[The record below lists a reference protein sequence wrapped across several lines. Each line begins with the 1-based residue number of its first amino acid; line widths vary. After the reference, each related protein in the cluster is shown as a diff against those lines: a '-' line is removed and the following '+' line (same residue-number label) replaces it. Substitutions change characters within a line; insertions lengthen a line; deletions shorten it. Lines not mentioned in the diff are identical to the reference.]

1 MRPIHHRYSLLHAQQ
16 SLSRLLLIQA
26 SFFASHS
33 PMVRLREG
41 AVLIWFGG
49 GRDSRR
55 RVLYAALLEP
65 DGYGWYMRV
74 ARHGWGLQVRES

>member
-1 MRPIHHRYSLLHAQQ
+1 MH

-41 AVLIWFGG
+41 AVIIWLME
-49 GRDSRR
+49 DEIC
-55 RVLYAALLEP
+55 VDVYYAELLEP
-65 DGYGWYMRV
+65 DKYEWYMRV
-74 ARHGWGLQVRES
+74 ARHGWELQVRES